1 LPNGHGGNPDQ
12 KAGWRN
18 QMTDVFK
25 ATTIDSTVPIEPA
38 ELAALGEGQV
48 AYVKPLLSDELRR
61 LFPQAPEMAPGLQL
75 FALLSASGTPI
86 LVADTRDAALANA
99 WAHDLATVSL
109 H

>member
-1 LPNGHGGNPDQ
+1 MNMNELNNPEIQLGH
-12 KAGWRN
+12 
-18 QMTDVFK
+18 
-25 ATTIDSTVPIEPA
+25 A

-48 AYVKPLLSDELRR
+48 AYVKPMQSDEVQR

-86 LVADTRDAALANA
+86 LLTDSRDAALANA
-99 WAHDLATVSL
+99 WAHDLETVGL

>member
-1 LPNGHGGNPDQ
+1 MNMNETKNPEIRLG
-12 KAGWRN
+12 A
-18 QMTDVFK
+18 
-25 ATTIDSTVPIEPA
+25 A

-48 AYVKPLLSDELRR
+48 AYVKPMQSDEVQR

-86 LVADTRDAALANA
+86 LLTDSRDAAVANA
-99 WAHDLATVSL
+99 WANDLQTVGL